1 MIGYDVYL
9 LERVFGLTA
18 VIDVVINHEAES
30 E

>member
-1 MIGYDVYL
+1 MGYDIDL

-18 VIDVVINHEAES
+18 VIDIVINYEAEP